1 MSITLM
7 ILLGL
12 ILLLA
17 FAPKKDGT
25 PSAASAFVAP
35 LVPSALTSPGPVKSN
50 RDVEDDQDIEAL
62 AEAYRAHQKGE
73 RAKAAIDK
81 VATLAKKAS

>member
-12 ILLLA
+12 LLLLA

-35 LVPSALTSPGPVKSN
+35 LVPAALAAGPTKSN
-50 RDVEDDQDIEAL
+50 RDIEDDQDIEAL

-81 VATLAKKAS
+81 VASLAKKAS